1 MSFSKSAFVF
11 FCCIVGLSTNLIAQS
26 GSESLASAVRAIQED
41 GAISG
46 LTYGIVTSTGMDQY
60 HSLGFANPFTA
71 SAYSDNSIQISA
83 AASKAILSLS
93 IMKAVE
99 LGLVDLDADINSILP
114 YTVINPHNRKT
125 PLTLRHLATHTSGIN
140 DQPANY
146 FRTYQFFS
154 EADHTSQ
161 SFSKDERKYL
171 RRAPFNS
178 KYSLNALLK
187 EMLTPEGAFYN
198 RRHFDK
204 AEPGTKY
211 IHSNVGAALA
221 AHVIELA
228 SGMFYDQFTREYIL
242 GPLEMSSTI
251 WNIEGDIPSNHA
263 VSYAGSNG
271 VAMPV
276 YNMITY
282 PEGGVRTNIV
292 DLGKLV
298 NEIIKGI
305 DGNGKVLSP
314 ESYKNLF
321 SSQSTSNS
329 FSNMPDDIRSIGL
342 MFGLDANGSVIY
354 SESSYGGAATI
365 SINPQNGVGRIL
377 MSNNDIRS
385 DKKRADAYNRIWNV
399 IGEYAPAQN

>member
-11 FCCIVGLSTNLIAQS
+11 LCCIVGLSTNIIAQP
-26 GSESLASAVRAIQED
+26 GSESHVSAVRAIQEE

-46 LTYGIVTSTGMDQY
+46 LTYGIVTSTGMDQFQTF
-60 HSLGFANPFTA
+60 GFANPFTA
-71 SAYSDNSIQISA
+71 SAYSENSIQISA

-99 LGLVDLDADINSILP
+99 LGLVDIDADINTILP

-125 PLTLRHLATHTSGIN
+125 PITLRHLATHTSGIN

-242 GPLEMSSTI
+242 GPLEMTSTI

-263 VSYAGSNG
+263 ISYAGSSG
-271 VAMPV
+271 VALPV
-276 YNMITY
+276 FNMITY
-282 PEGGVRTNIV
+282 PEGGVRTSV
-292 DLGKLV
+292 TDLGKLV
-298 NEIIKGI
+298 SEMIKGMN
-305 DGNGKVLSP
+305 GNGTLLSA
-314 ESYKNLF
+314 ESYTSLF
-321 SSQSTSNS
+321 ASTSNTI
-329 FSNMPDDIRSIGL
+329 SNLPNSTQSIGL
-342 MFGLDANGSVIY
+342 FFTRNSDGDITFI
-354 SESSYGGAATI
+354 ESSYGGSASI
-365 SINPQNGVGRIL
+365 SVDPQSGVGRIL

-399 IGEYAPAQN
+399 LGEYAPARN